1 MPDQY
6 IPDIY
11 NYCDRWCER
20 CTFTSRCAVG
30 ESEGNLSPEERD
42 INNQAFWKK
51 LAEGFREAMLLIQKA
66 ADEHGIDLTMTEEEE
81 KEYHENKKRKRKE
94 GREHPIGALS
104 WNYAEAAQKWLED
117 NAVKEN
123 LDKLLQR
130 VTLGIQTEEA
140 GIRQVKAIEECLS
153 VIQWYVHFIH
163 VKFMRALMGKMGND
177 GWEIE
182 NGFQRDYDGSAKI
195 ALIAIDRSM
204 QAWSL
209 LYELIPD
216 EEDPLLRLLAMLQ
229 KLKLLA
235 ETEFPDA
242 QKFIRPGFDEI

>member
-1 MPDQY
+1 MPDRH
-6 IPDIY
+6 IPSIH

-20 CTFTSRCAVG
+20 CTFISRCAVG
-30 ESEGNLSPEERD
+30 TSEGNLSPEEKD
-42 INNQAFWKK
+42 IDNQAFWNK
-51 LAEGFREAMLLIQKA
+51 LAESFREAMVLIQKA
-66 ADEHGIDLTMTEEEE
+66 ADEYDIDLTITEEEK
-81 KEYHENKKRKRKE
+81 KEYHENEKRKRRE
-94 GREHPIGALS
+94 GRKHPIGALS
-104 WNYAEAAQKWLED
+104 WNYAEAALQWLKD

-123 LDKLLQR
+123 LDELLQR

-140 GIRQVKAIEECLS
+140 GIRQIKTIEECLS

-163 VKFMRALMGKMGND
+163 VKFMRALMGKMEDD

-182 NGFQRDYDGSAKI
+182 NGFQRDYDGSAKV
-195 ALIAIDRSM
+195 AMIAIDRSM
-204 QAWSL
+204 QAWGL
-209 LYELIPD
+209 LYELMPD
-216 EEDPLLRLLAMLQ
+216 EDDTLLRLLAMLQ